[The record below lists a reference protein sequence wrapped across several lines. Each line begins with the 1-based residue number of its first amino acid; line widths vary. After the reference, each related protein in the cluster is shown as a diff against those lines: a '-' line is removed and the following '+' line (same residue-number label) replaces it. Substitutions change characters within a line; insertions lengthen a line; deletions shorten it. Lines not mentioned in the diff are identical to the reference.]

1 MRIRLIKENNMRSK
15 KHHSPETV
23 KQIHDFFKYTKI
35 AVVNI
40 ILLSLCYDVYDF
52 IRNSGRMDLAN
63 VLFISATSSMV
74 VFSAVAFDKDDFLSM
89 SKIVI
94 SISFVVYTISSIL
107 WSWLFIYLFGKID
120 QMISSIYF
128 EPVIHFIVNF
138 LRYTFPSI
146 SLQMVFI
153 YILFVV
159 YKIIMRKD
167 D

>member
-1 MRIRLIKENNMRSK
+1 MKIRLIKENNMNSK

-23 KQIHDFFKYTKI
+23 KQIRDFFKYTKVAI
-35 AVVNI
+35 VNI

-94 SISFVVYTISSIL
+94 SPGFMFYTASSIL
-107 WSWLFIYLFGKID
+107 WSLLFIYLVGMAN
-120 QMISSIYF
+120 QMMTSSHF
-128 EPVIHFIVNF
+128 EPVIQFIVNF
-138 LRYTFPSI
+138 LRYVFPSI

-159 YKIIMRKD
+159 YRLIMHRD
-167 D
+167 

>member
-1 MRIRLIKENNMRSK
+1 MNSK

-23 KQIHDFFKYTKI
+23 KQIRDFFKYTKVAI
-35 AVVNI
+35 VNI

-94 SISFVVYTISSIL
+94 SPGFMFYTASSIL
-107 WSWLFIYLFGKID
+107 WSLLFIYLVGMAN
-120 QMISSIYF
+120 QMMTSSHF
-128 EPVIHFIVNF
+128 EPVIQFIVNF
-138 LRYTFPSI
+138 LRYVFPSI

-159 YKIIMRKD
+159 YRLIMHRD
-167 D
+167 

>member
-1 MRIRLIKENNMRSK
+1 MRSK

-23 KQIHDFFKYTKI
+23 KQIRDFLKYTKV

-52 IRNSGRMDLAN
+52 IRNAGRMDLAN

-74 VFSAVAFDKDDFLSM
+74 VFSAVAFDKDDFFSM

-94 SISFVVYTISSIL
+94 SISFSVYTFTSIIWSS
-107 WSWLFIYLFGKID
+107 LFIYIVGKANQI
-120 QMISSIYF
+120 MASSYF
-128 EPVIHFIVNF
+128 EPIIKFIVNF
-138 LRYTFPSI
+138 LRYVFPSV

-159 YKIIMRKD
+159 YKLIMHRD
-167 D
+167 QLN